1 MILFFS
7 GTGNSKFVAE
17 TIAADT
23 GDELVSLNEV
33 LKKSVKPAF
42 HSEKPFVL
50 VAPIYAWRL
59 PCPIEA
65 LLREAEFTGSD
76 KLYIVATMGS
86 ETGRSSQ

>member
-23 GDELVSLNEV
+23 GDERVSLNEV
-33 LKKSVKPAF
+33 LKKGVKPAF

-50 VAPIYAWRL
+50 VAPIYA
-59 PCPIEA
+59 
-65 LLREAEFTGSD
+65 
-76 KLYIVATMGS
+76 
-86 ETGRSSQ
+86 